1 MSADVLT
8 MFFAHPWAGPLCW
21 PMTAFHGLYV
31 YLTPRLNSS
40 SLNSYSILIIIII
53 SSSSSSIITPAITNY
68 YKSTCSFYINN
79 TQRPSY

>member
-40 SLNSYSILIIIII
+40 SLNSYSIVIIIIIIFIII
-53 SSSSSSIITPAITNY
+53 SSSTVITINY
-68 YKSTCSFYINN
+68 
-79 TQRPSY
+79 P

>member
-40 SLNSYSILIIIII
+40 SLNSYSIVIIIIIIIIFIIIIII
-53 SSSSSSIITPAITNY
+53 SSSSTVITINY
-68 YKSTCSFYINN
+68 
-79 TQRPSY
+79 P